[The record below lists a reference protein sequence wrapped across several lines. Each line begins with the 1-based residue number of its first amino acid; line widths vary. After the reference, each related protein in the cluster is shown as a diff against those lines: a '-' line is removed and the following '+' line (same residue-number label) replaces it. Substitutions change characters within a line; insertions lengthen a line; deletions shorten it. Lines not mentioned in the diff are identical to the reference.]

1 MDIDILTTGMPK
13 EKIDKINSVMAI
25 IKDLEQKEGSAR
37 VIRVLEEGEKANM
50 DRNTTMKYVN
60 DLERTGDIYV
70 PKPGIV
76 KIVRH
81 ES

>member
-1 MDIDILTTGMPK
+1 
-13 EKIDKINSVMAI
+13 MAI